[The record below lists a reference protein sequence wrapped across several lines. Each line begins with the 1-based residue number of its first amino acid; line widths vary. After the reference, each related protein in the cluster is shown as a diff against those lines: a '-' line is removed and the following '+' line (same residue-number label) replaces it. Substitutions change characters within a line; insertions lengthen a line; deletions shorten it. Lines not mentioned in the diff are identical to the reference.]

1 MIFEYW
7 KKPERVIV
15 SDSVAYGYCGV
26 NLYQLGY
33 NGLIRLARHGSAVN
47 PDYLLKGI
55 KPDLIVLRFSQFNQ
69 VCAYV

>member
-7 KKPERVIV
+7 KKPDRVIV
-15 SDSVAYGYCGV
+15 SDNVAYGYCGV

-33 NGLIRLARHGSAVN
+33 NGFIRLARHGSAVN
-47 PDYLLKGI
+47 PDQLMNGV
-55 KPDLIVLRFSQFNQ
+55 KPDLVILRFSQFNR